1 MNNYIIVIYASGFCL
16 TYMFLLAYCYGENE
30 YPQIKELIGLTPFSL
45 IWPIFWIYFIVLKL
59 WRCQ

>member
-30 YPQIKELIGLTPFSL
+30 YPQIKELIGHNKP
-45 IWPIFWIYFIVLKL
+45 
-59 WRCQ
+59 